1 MRYSIVMRH
10 NPATGKDEGY
20 YRLIESYRDAS
31 GRQHNRCLLSPGFI
45 HGYTSEELRFVPL
58 LLTRRM
64 KAKETNR
71 PADLWGEDLPD
82 VPERSRQLADDFWR
96 QMA

>member
-20 YRLIESYRDAS
+20 YRLIESYRDAA

-45 HGYTSEELRFVPL
+45 HG
-58 LLTRRM
+58 
-64 KAKETNR
+64 
-71 PADLWGEDLPD
+71 
-82 VPERSRQLADDFWR
+82 
-96 QMA
+96 